1 MSLER
6 IQQAI
11 NLIEAHL
18 GEEIS
23 YAQLARGVHMSGY
36 DFHRMFSF
44 VTGMTV
50 GEYIRNRRL
59 ALAAQ
64 ELQSSGL
71 SVTEAAYKYGYESPE
86 GFSKAFSRFHGVT
99 PKQAARK
106 GTTLR
111 LFSPLAIRMIM
122 EGGQTMEY
130 RMEYRDGQRFIAVA
144 RAFPNEIVS
153 DDQDHSIPDF
163 WTECD
168 ESGLIERMRLL
179 RPEGKRD
186 LYGLCSASREN
197 ETHFRYGIGVL
208 LDGETDT
215 EGADKLLN
223 SGYTLWETEPA
234 DYAVFRCVGAD
245 GACIGETWSRF
256 FREFVPQ
263 TGYAQ
268 TDGTDF
274 EVYFENGEPGLFCEL
289 WIPVKKG

>member
-11 NLIEAHL
+11 NFIEAHL

-23 YAQLARGVHMSGY
+23 YAQLARSVHMSGY
-36 DFHRMFSF
+36 DLHRMFSF

-64 ELQSSGL
+64 ELQSSGM

-111 LFSPLAIRMIM
+111 LFAPLMMKIVL
-122 EGGQTMEY
+122 EGGQTMDY
-130 RMEYRDGQRFIAVA
+130 RMEHRDGQRFIALV
-144 RAFPNEIVS
+144 RAFPNEIAS

-163 WTECD
+163 WTACD
-168 ESGLIERMRLL
+168 GKGMLGAMKLL

-186 LYGLCSASREN
+186 LYGLCSASWEN
-197 ETHFRYGIGVL
+197 ETHFNYGIGVL
-208 LDGETDT
+208 LDEET
-215 EGADKLLN
+215 ADATALLDG
-223 SGYTLWETEPA
+223 GYTLWETEPA
-234 DYAVFRCVGAD
+234 DYAVFRCMGED
-245 GACIGETWSRF
+245 GSCIGETWSRF

-268 TDGTDF
+268 TDGADF
-274 EVYFENGEPGLFCEL
+274 EIYFENGEPGLFCEL

>member
-11 NLIEAHL
+11 NFIEAHL

-23 YAQLARGVHMSGY
+23 YAQLARSVHMSGY

-50 GEYIRNRRL
+50 GEYIRSRRL

-64 ELQSSGL
+64 ELQSTGL

-111 LFSPLAIRMIM
+111 LFAPLMMKIVL
-122 EGGQTMEY
+122 EGGQTMDY
-130 RMEYRDGQRFIAVA
+130 RMEYRDGQRFIALV
-144 RAFPNEIVS
+144 RAFPNEIAS
-153 DDQDHSIPDF
+153 DEQDHSIPDF
-163 WTECD
+163 WTACD
-168 ESGLIERMRLL
+168 GKGLLGAMKLL

-197 ETHFRYGIGVL
+197 ETHFNYGIGVL
-208 LDGETDT
+208 LDEETADAT
-215 EGADKLLN
+215 ALLEG
-223 SGYTLWETEPA
+223 GYTLWETKPS
-234 DYAVFRCVGAD
+234 DYAVFRCMGAD
-245 GACIGETWSRF
+245 GDCIGETWSRF

-263 TGYAQ
+263 TGYVQ
-268 TDGTDF
+268 TDDTDF
-274 EVYFENGEPGLFCEL
+274 EIYFEHGESGLFCEL